1 MRDRLARACR
11 NSRALKYSEE
21 SNLVEIVDSSWY
33 IEMSE
38 VLCQLTSRIENDKG
52 TGDLLTETWFKNWK
66 KLFTET
72 LDVLPEMEAGLLS
85 RGRKRNASGN
95 SNQSSKRLKMDGS
108 RSRNPSGAS
117 SGTSELNIKRES
129 DSDDDQNFNRQP
141 RPKRST
147 RAPRPIRENEDD
159 SKGSEIKII
168 NHGGQ
173 QSFFNSNHFTFVL
186 LELGN
191 DCSFP
196 SVKKNFDSG
205 KGNHQVFNSYIPLG
219 QGSMKRISAFGNN
232 RFIDPW
238 QLFSKL

>member
-1 MRDRLARACR
+1 M
-11 NSRALKYSEE
+11 
-21 SNLVEIVDSSWY
+21 EIVDSSWY

-72 LDVLPEMEAGLLS
+72 LDVLPEMEAGSIS

-117 SGTSELNIKRES
+117 SGASELNIKRES

-205 KGNHQVFNSYIPLG
+205 KGNHQVFN
-219 QGSMKRISAFGNN
+219 
-232 RFIDPW
+232 
-238 QLFSKL
+238 